1 MAATGDPAPRRWLDP
16 RARSPQIYLAF
27 HHSPIRPSLHAG
39 TRRVQRGHATTAQP
53 QTAPH
58 HSAQRL
64 TVAAEL
70 EGVAALPG
78 GRRGATDDAIAAVA
92 ALAQATARAAGR
104 SEAAQLAVL
113 VDGVGD
119 PVDRR
124 VAADGL
130 VLGIHQDDL
139 EVLVGGVLVDPV
151 RVQHAQV
158 AAAAAH
164 ALLSDGTQVAAELQL
179 VDAVVLRLSVHDTLA
194 VLALAAATAHSN
206 AVHDVALLGLV
217 AEATGLVLAGGAVH
231 THDLGQLAVLPGA
244 HTQQEAHD
252 IALLLPPK
260 LLLVLVGAHADGRAR

>member
-1 MAATGDPAPRRWLDP
+1 MTATGNPAPRRWLDP

-27 HHSPIRPSLHAG
+27 HHSPIRPSLHTG
-39 TRRVQRGHATTAQP
+39 TRRVQRGHATTAQL

-104 SEAAQLAVL
+104 REAAQLAVL
-113 VDGVGD
+113 VRRVAD
-119 PVDRR
+119 PVDARI
-124 VAADGL
+124 VADGI
-130 VLGIHQDDL
+130 VCGVDHDDL
-139 EVLVGGVLVDPV
+139 VVLVGGVLVHPV
-151 RVQHAQV
+151 RVQDAQ
-158 AAAAAH
+158 ATDLATN
-164 ALLSDGTQVAAELQL
+164 ALLRHATQVARGLQL
-179 VDAVVLRLSVHDTLA
+179 GDTLVHGLA
-194 VLALAAATAHSN
+194 VDLALVHRALAATTAHAH
-206 AVHDVALLGLV
+206 AVDDVALLGLV
-217 AEATGLVLAGGAVH
+217 AEATGLVLAGRAVH

-244 HTQQEAHD
+244 HAQQEAHD